1 MAYTVC
7 IFVCAYVCVC
17 LCVCVHLCIAIGVRS
32 MVVHVSLAC
41 PSCIYPHTCFIYRLE
56 VLSSP
61 LPESEAGQGTHR
73 YAAFHTSDRV
83 YTVNHTYI
91 VRVPDVAV
99 ISVGMNHEARS
110 LKARLVLVLLLHAFG
125 WMRNSKKRKRKKQT
139 YDIIILVYY
148 AIFGPGLCYVCKQ

>member
-1 MAYTVC
+1 MSIMYIPT
-7 IFVCAYVCVC
+7 
-17 LCVCVHLCIAIGVRS
+17 
-32 MVVHVSLAC
+32 
-41 PSCIYPHTCFIYRLE
+41 HTHFTYRLD

-99 ISVGMNHEARS
+99 ISVGTNHEGRS
-110 LKARLVLVLLLHAFG
+110 LTSVLVLLLHAL
-125 WMRNSKKRKRKKQT
+125 
-139 YDIIILVYY
+139 D
-148 AIFGPGLCYVCKQ
+148 A